1 MTTYNWTVEQLRCLP
16 QSEGQ
21 TKVVTEAHWRC
32 RATQEQDDQS
42 YSASDFGVCEF
53 VYKGGNF
60 VEYKDLTPD
69 DVLAWVWSSGVEKSD
84 VEAKVKLKIAD
95 LINPPVVSLALP
107 WSQA

>member
-1 MTTYNWTVEQLRCLP
+1 MNTTWSINQMKCLP
-16 QSEGQ
+16 QTEGK
-21 TKVVTEAHWRC
+21 TNVVTEVHWTC
-32 RATQEQDDQS
+32 SVKQEQDDQT

-53 VYKGGNF
+53 VYRGGDF
-60 VEYKDLTPD
+60 IDYDSLTLD
-69 DVLAWVWSSGVEKSD
+69 DVLAWVWSSGVEKTD

>member
-1 MTTYNWTVEQLRCLP
+1 MNITWSINHMKCLP
-16 QSEGQ
+16 QTEGR
-21 TKVVTEAHWRC
+21 TNVVTEVHWTC
-32 RATQEQDDQS
+32 SVEQEQDDQT

-53 VYKGGNF
+53 VYRGGNF
-60 VEYKDLTPD
+60 VDYDSLTLD
-69 DVLAWVWSSGVEKSD
+69 DVLAWVWESGVEKTD

>member
-1 MTTYNWTVEQLRCLP
+1 MKCLP
-16 QSEGQ
+16 QTEGR
-21 TKVVTEAHWRC
+21 TNVVTEVHWTC
-32 RATQEQDDQS
+32 SVEQEQDDQT

-60 VEYKDLTPD
+60 VDYDSLTLD
-69 DVLAWVWSSGVEKSD
+69 DVLSWVWESGVEKTD

-95 LINPPVVSLALP
+95 LINPPVVLLALP

>member
-1 MTTYNWTVEQLRCLP
+1 MNITWTIKQMKCLR
-16 QSEGQ
+16 QTEGK
-21 TKVVTEAHWRC
+21 TNVVTEVHWKC
-32 RATQEQDDQS
+32 SAVQQQDGEI

-53 VYKGGNF
+53 VYRGGNF